1 MPDGTVQRRF
11 PRYPIQ
17 LPFVYTVRAGASPTG
32 GAGWTRT
39 LSEGGASLE
48 MPERLRP
55 QTPLGLR
62 LSTDRGTL
70 EVEARVI
77 WLGKPVPAGG
87 GLIHGVS
94 FTRIGPADLQ
104 TLRDLFRPLV
114 LTRQA
119 GLRLPLDLPV
129 TCQMAD
135 PAAQPLQGRTQ
146 NGSRGGL
153 RLRLPQL
160 LVPGT
165 PLVVTLHAPGG
176 PLTVEGAIAWV
187 EPPEMWTPGESIGHG
202 FQFAAPDW
210 RTLHALARLFLG
222 PPYAV

>member
-1 MPDGTVQRRF
+1 MPDGTTERRF

-17 LPFVYTVRAGASPTG
+17 LPFVYTVRAGGSPTG

-39 LSEGGASLE
+39 LSEGGASVE
-48 MPERLRP
+48 TAERLRP

-62 LSTDRGTL
+62 LLTDRGTVEL
-70 EVEARVI
+70 EARVI
-77 WLGKPVPAGG
+77 WLGKPAPPGG
-87 GLIHGVS
+87 GLIHGVA
-94 FTRIGPADLQ
+94 FTQIALADVQ
-104 TLRDLFRPLV
+104 TLRELFRPLV
-114 LTRQA
+114 LTRQS
-119 GLRLPLDLPV
+119 GLRLALDLPV

-135 PAAQPLQGRTQ
+135 PAAPPLQGRTQ

-176 PLTVEGAIAWV
+176 PLMVEGAIAWV

-202 FQFAAPDW
+202 FRLAASDW
-210 RTLHALARLFLG
+210 TTVCALALLFLG
-222 PPYAV
+222 PA

>member
-1 MPDGTVQRRF
+1 MPDGSVQRRF

-17 LPFVYTVRAGASPTG
+17 LPFIYMVRAGVSPTG
-32 GAGWTRT
+32 GVGWTRS

-48 MPERLRP
+48 VAERLRP

-62 LSTDRGTL
+62 LLTDRGMVD
-70 EVEARVI
+70 VEARVI
-77 WLGKPVPAGG
+77 WLGKPVLAGG
-87 GLIHGVS
+87 GLIHGVA
-94 FTRIGPADLQ
+94 FTQTALADLQ

-129 TCQMAD
+129 TCQTAD
-135 PAAQPLQGRTQ
+135 SAAPPLQGRTQ

-165 PLVVTLHAPGG
+165 PLVVTLHSPRGS
-176 PLTVEGAIAWV
+176 LTVEGAIAWV
-187 EPPEMWTPGESIGHG
+187 EPLEMWTPGESIGHG
-202 FQFAAPDW
+202 FRFAAADW
-210 RTLHALARLFLG
+210 TTVCALGRLFLG
-222 PPYAV
+222 PA